1 MSDNNIND
9 AVTIEITDPS
19 THEVFTFTGAT
30 EDEAQRKADD
40 FFGVDEA
47 DNPTS

>member
-9 AVTIEITDPS
+9 AV
-19 THEVFTFTGAT
+19 TFTGAT